1 MHDSLKGLL
10 IWRSPGGA
18 KPKICCT
25 VAQFGPPTAI
35 LAHTLQN
42 FTQSGSGSGSGEA
55 AGGQLIRQRIRQ
67 RGGSDAGSGGIY
79 TILYY
84 SILFYTILYY
94 SILFCT
100 ILYWQRIRQR
110 GGQRIPWTQGQLL
123 GNHICTRTP
132 QPCNSQTMQKMMVAL
147 VFPPRICA
155 ALRRSGAPACRR
167 AGRAREPQTE
177 KHRGICRRLRTDE

>member
-1 MHDSLKGLL
+1 MRLFYTILYYSILFLN
-10 IWRSPGGA
+10 IE
-18 KPKICCT
+18 
-25 VAQFGPPTAI
+25 TA
-35 LAHTLQN
+35 
-42 FTQSGSGSGSGEA
+42 
-55 AGGQLIRQRIRQ
+55 IRQRIRQ

-79 TILYY
+79 TILYYSILFNTIQYYSILFNTILYY

-177 KHRGICRRLRTDE
+177 KHRGICRRLRSTAVH